1 MPRRPVPP
9 KSRGV
14 YHGSGSHEMIH
25 KFSTTDTPPIDRV
38 GGKAR
43 SLIDATRAGFPVPDG
58 VVLSVEFFRPW
69 LEEVERGEAWAAF
82 LSSPEAERRQRC
94 DAVKTSCAVLRLTPT
109 QKEALEA
116 ALRTLPEGGLFAV
129 RSSSP
134 EEDLEGS
141 SFAGGYETTLGVTRN
156 GLQAAILHSFASVFD
171 ERIVTYKLQR
181 DIRTDRPRIA
191 VIVQEQI
198 ASEVSGVAFSLN
210 PLNNCYDEAVI
221 NANFGLGETVVAGAV
236 TPDTYVVEKHRL
248 EILEKK
254 IADKSNAMWLRP
266 DGGTREGPNDNPE
279 RPSLSDAQA
288 LEVAQLAARGEAHY
302 GWPVDIE
309 WAIERE
315 SLYLLQSRPITT
327 HLSLPDGMVT
337 PAGDE
342 KHLYLDLIVLTQGF
356 SESLSVLGLQ
366 FWGQMLEA
374 IKGETM
380 IDRGT
385 DGTVVNADGREY
397 LHVSNLMKGLGGGFM
412 PKLLSNYDTP
422 TRKIIEAIDLK
433 EYLPKEKTEA
443 VKGMVWGMIK
453 VFAGYLPLVYRGLR
467 RPQEALQVYERQAAA
482 AVAECRQL
490 RAGGRSFDELAQ
502 ECLARFQGLMS
513 TIVGVMVPPMLARWR
528 LGRLFKKDEV
538 RDLLVALEMALE
550 GNPTSE
556 MGHRMYELASF
567 PEVQSTADGEEF
579 ARKLES
585 RGYSTELMDAYE
597 SYLDKFG
604 CRGIKE
610 IDVATPRCYEDL
622 PAFFEQLRAI
632 DVTNDTIKTAK
643 ERRSKA
649 YDELL
654 AIAARKGKKER
665 FERLVRQHSM
675 AGFREAP
682 KYFFIITVD
691 LLRRRAL
698 ELGARFVEEGRLE
711 SVNQVFD
718 LRIEEIARAE
728 RELDLDVLA
737 LVARNLEPRKK
748 LKHVKSWP
756 RVIDS
761 RGKIFRAPPGDSED
775 GFVGDAIAPG
785 VVRGKAKVLHTP
797 YEKPLRRGE
806 ILVTRAS
813 DPGWTPIFI
822 NAAGVVLEVGGAL
835 QHGAVIAREYGLPC
849 VSGLDGI
856 TETIRDGQII
866 EVDGSAGVVRLVL
879 DEE

>member
-1 MPRRPVPP
+1 
-9 KSRGV
+9 
-14 YHGSGSHEMIH
+14 MIH

-38 GGKAR
+38 GGKAL
-43 SLIDATRAGFPVPDG
+43 SLIEATRAGFPVPDG
-58 VVLSVEFFRPW
+58 IVLDVDFFRDW
-69 LEEVERGEAWAAF
+69 LGEIERGEAWAVF
-82 LSSPEAERRQRC
+82 LGAPDDELRLRC
-94 DAVKTSCAVLRLTPT
+94 DAVKTSCRELRLAENLR
-109 QKEALEA
+109 EALESA
-116 ALRTLPEGGLFAV
+116 VRELSAEGLFAV

-141 SFAGGYETTLGVTRN
+141 SFAGGYETTLGVTRA
-156 GLQAAILHSFASVFD
+156 GLEEAIRHSFVSVFD
-171 ERIVTYKLQR
+171 ERVVRYKRQR
-181 DIRTDRPRIA
+181 GVRADQPRIA
-191 VIVQEQI
+191 VIVQRQL
-198 ASEVSGVAFSLN
+198 ASDASGVAFSLN

-221 NANFGLGETVVAGAV
+221 NGNFGLGESVVSGLV
-236 TPDTYVVEKHRL
+236 TPDTFIVEKTRH
-248 EILEKK
+248 EILERR
-254 IADKSNAMWLRP
+254 IVDKSHVVRLNTL
-266 DGGTREGPNDNPE
+266 GGTVEGVNEDA
-279 RPSLSDAQA
+279 RSASLSDPEA
-288 LEVAQLAARGEAHY
+288 LAVAELTARAETHY
-302 GWPVDIE
+302 GRPVDIE
-309 WAIERE
+309 WALEDE
-315 SLYLLQSRPITT
+315 TLYLLQSRPVTT
-327 HLSLPDGMVT
+327 HLPLPEEMVT
-337 PAGDE
+337 RPGE
-342 KHLYLDLIVLTQGF
+342 HKNLYLDVIVLSQGF
-356 SESLSVLGLQ
+356 SDSLSVLGGEY
-366 FWGQMLEA
+366 WGRMVEA
-374 IKGETM
+374 VKGETM
-380 IDRGT
+380 FDRGM
-385 DGTVVNADGREY
+385 DGTLLNIAGRQY
-397 LHVSNLMKGLGGGFM
+397 LHLSNMMKGLGAGIM
-412 PKLLSNYDTP
+412 PKLLQTYDTP
-422 TRKIIEAIDLK
+422 TRKIFGTIELK
-433 EYLPKEKTEA
+433 RDYLPGKKPAA
-443 VKGMVWGMIK
+443 VKGMRGRVLKRVVSM
-453 VFAGYLPLVYRGLR
+453 LPVIIRGLR
-467 RPQEALQVYERQAAA
+467 ETVDAPRLYEQRAATA
-482 AVAECRQL
+482 AAECRRLASEGRPFDQL
-490 RAGGRSFDELAQ
+490 ADEF
-502 ECLARFQGLMS
+502 LARFAGLME
-513 TIVGVMVPPMLARWR
+513 TMVGVMVPPMLARWR
-528 LGRLFKKDEV
+528 LRRLFRDDDVE
-538 RDLLVALEMALE
+538 DLLIALEMDLQ

-585 RGYSTELMDAYE
+585 RGYSPELMDAYE

-665 FERLVRQHSM
+665 FERLVRQHLM

-728 RELDLDVLA
+728 REFDLDVLA

-785 VVRGKAKVLHTP
+785 VVIGKAKVLHAP
-797 YEKPLRRGE
+797 YEKPLRKGE

-822 NAAGVVLEVGGAL
+822 NAAGIVLEVGGAL

-879 DEE
+879 DEEQTA

>member
-1 MPRRPVPP
+1 
-9 KSRGV
+9 
-14 YHGSGSHEMIH
+14 MIYS
-25 KFSTTDTPPIDRV
+25 FSTEPTPRLDQI
-38 GGKAR
+38 GGKAH
-43 SLIDATRAGFPVPDG
+43 SLIAATKAGFCVPDG
-58 VVLSVEFFRPW
+58 FVLSVTFFRSW
-69 LEEVERGEAWAAF
+69 IEEIESSEVWAAF
-82 LSSPEAERRQRC
+82 LSSSEATLRQRC
-94 DAVKTSCAVLRLTPT
+94 DAVKASCEGLRLRPV
-109 QKEALEA
+109 QKEALSDAMAE
-116 ALRTLPEGGLFAV
+116 LSVNGLLAV

-141 SFAGGYETTLGVTRN
+141 SFAGEYETTLGVTHT
-156 GLQAAILHSFASVFD
+156 GLEDAIRHSFASVFD
-171 ERIVTYKLQR
+171 ERVVRYKRQR
-181 DIRTDRPRIA
+181 DMSVDRPRIA
-191 VIVQEQI
+191 VVVQEQL

-236 TPDTYVVEKHRL
+236 TPDTYVVEKHRRT
-248 EILEKK
+248 ILEKR
-254 IADKSNAMWLRP
+254 IAHKSCAMWLRP
-266 DGGTREGPNDNPE
+266 NGGTRQGDNDRAGDPA
-279 RPSLSDAQA
+279 LSDEQA
-288 LEVAQLAARGEAHY
+288 LEVADLATRAERHY
-302 GWPVDIE
+302 GRPMDIE
-309 WAIERE
+309 WAIESQR
-315 SLYLLQSRPITT
+315 LYLLQSRPITT
-327 HLSLPDGMVT
+327 HLPLPKEMVT
-337 PAGDE
+337 PAGEE

-366 FWGQMLEA
+366 FWGRMLEA
-374 IKGETM
+374 VKGETV

-385 DGTVVNADGREY
+385 DGTVVHADGREY
-397 LHVSNLMKGLGGGFM
+397 FHVSNMMKGLGGGVM
-412 PKLLSNYDTP
+412 VRRISTYDTP
-422 TRKIIEAIDLK
+422 TRKIFEAIDLK

-443 VKGMVWGMIK
+443 VKGMVWRSIK
-453 VFAGYLPLVYRGLR
+453 SVARHLPLVYRGLR
-467 RPQEALQVYERQAAA
+467 RPQETLQVYERQAAA

-490 RAGGRSFDELAQ
+490 CADGKSFDELAQ
-502 ECLARFQGLMS
+502 QCLARFQGLIS
-513 TIVGVMVPPMLARWR
+513 TIVGVMVPTMLARWR
-528 LGRLFKKDEV
+528 LGRLFRKDEV
-538 RDLLVALEMALE
+538 RDLLVALEMNLE

-567 PEVQSTADGEEF
+567 PEVQSTADGKEF

-585 RGYSTELMDAYE
+585 RGYSSELMEAYE

-610 IDVATPRCYEDL
+610 IDVATRRCYEDL
-622 PAFFEQLRAI
+622 PGFFEQLRAI

-649 YDELL
+649 YGELL

-665 FERLVRQHSM
+665 FERLARQHSM

-698 ELGARFVEEGRLE
+698 ELGARFVEEDRLE

-737 LVARNLEPRKK
+737 LVAGNLESRKK

-756 RVIDS
+756 KVIDS
-761 RGKIFRAPPGDSED
+761 RGKIFRAPPGDAED

-785 VVRGKAKVLHTP
+785 IVRGRAKVLRAP
-797 YEKPLRRGE
+797 YEKPLLKGE

-822 NAAGVVLEVGGAL
+822 NAAGVVLEIGGAL

-849 VSGLDGI
+849 VSGLDRV
-856 TETIRDGQII
+856 TETIRDGQMI
-866 EVDGSAGVVRLVL
+866 EVDGSAGVVRLVAP
-879 DEE
+879 DEEQVA